1 METKNHFLRDA
12 AKKVTIKQILSGKFV
27 QEGESSLF
35 LLPSLEKADQVNLV
49 ATLLM
54 KEKIGNITNLL
65 VDDGTGQIVLRFFEN
80 RPFIE
85 TIGAGSILL
94 IIGKPRMYNQE
105 RYLSS
110 EIVKSVSPSW
120 LKVRKSE
127 LKGYTQEPPSKILE
141 SVEQEVE
148 PIEEPALP
156 TQKLIQLIKDLDQG
170 EGARIEEILERS
182 PLQQTEQLLEKL
194 IETGDL
200 FQNLPGRVKVL

>member
-120 LKVRKSE
+120 LKVRKT
-127 LKGYTQEPPSKILE
+127 LHGCKRIL
-141 SVEQEVE
+141 
-148 PIEEPALP
+148 I
-156 TQKLIQLIKDLDQG
+156 
-170 EGARIEEILERS
+170 
-182 PLQQTEQLLEKL
+182 
-194 IETGDL
+194 
-200 FQNLPGRVKVL
+200 